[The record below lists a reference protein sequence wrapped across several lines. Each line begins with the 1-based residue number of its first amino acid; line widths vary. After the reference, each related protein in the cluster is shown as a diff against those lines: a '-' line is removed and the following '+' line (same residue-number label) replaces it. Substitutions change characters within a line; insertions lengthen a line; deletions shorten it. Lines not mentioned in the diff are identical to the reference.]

1 LNLSGPAVLSLVHL
15 LLAAGV
21 TGHVL
26 LNKRDPGSA
35 VAWIGIAWL
44 SPVLGSVL
52 YVLLGVNRVRRRALT
67 MRAQRRHPVPN
78 PEPVSSD
85 AVPDEYLSALEYSA
99 QRITGRPAKS
109 GNAIAV
115 LRNGDEAYP
124 EMIARIDAAERS
136 VALASYIFRADRA
149 GRPFIAA
156 LIGAQRRGV
165 EVRVLIDGVGGGYF
179 WSTTDLNLRR
189 AGVPVAR
196 FLHSPLP
203 WRMPFLNL
211 RLHKKVLMVDGGC
224 AFVGGL
230 NIGAENLVH
239 DNPASPVL
247 DTHFRIEGPVVAQ
260 IAHSFADDWYFITAE
275 RLLGERWFPPLHSRG
290 DSVARAV
297 TSGPDQDLE
306 KIELMILQ
314 AVGAARSTVKIMTP
328 YFLPDERIITAL
340 ALAGMRGVK
349 VDVVLP
355 ANSNHPTLDWGARA
369 HIGPLLAAQCRVWTH
384 GAPFDHSKLM
394 TIDGEWC
401 LVGSA
406 NWDMRSFRLNFEL
419 NVEIYHSELVAR
431 LEEFIT
437 QKQEVLLSAEK
448 LRKTSLPVTLRNA
461 AARLML
467 PYL

>member
-1 LNLSGPAVLSLVHL
+1 LNLTFTAVLSALHL
-15 LLAAGV
+15 LLAVGV

-26 LNKRDPGSA
+26 INKRDPGSA

-67 MRAQRRHPVPN
+67 MRAQRRAAPGT
-78 PEPVSSD
+78 EAGAED
-85 AVPDEYLSALEYSA
+85 ISAERLTTLECSA
-99 QRITGRPAKS
+99 RRITGRPAKT
-109 GNAIAV
+109 GNAIAT

-124 EMIARIDAAERS
+124 RMLASIDAAQHS
-136 VALASYIFRADRA
+136 VALASYIFRADVA
-149 GRPFIAA
+149 GQPFIDA
-156 LIGAQRRGV
+156 LLRAQQRGV
-165 EVRVLIDGVGGGYF
+165 HVRVLIDGVGGGYF
-179 WSTTDLNLRR
+179 RSQTYLKLRC

-211 RLHKKVLMVDGGC
+211 RLHKKVLGVDGRS
-224 AFVGGL
+224 AYIGGL
-230 NIGAENLVH
+230 NIGAENLLSSR
-239 DNPASPVL
+239 PASPVL
-247 DTHFRIEGPVVAQ
+247 DTHFFIEGPVVAQ
-260 IAHSFADDWYFITAE
+260 IVRSFADDWLFITAE
-275 RLLGERWFPPLHSRG
+275 RLHGERWFPALEPVS

-314 AVGAARSTVKIMTP
+314 LVGAARSSVKIMTP
-328 YFLPDERIITAL
+328 YFLPDDRIITAL
-340 ALAGMRGVK
+340 ALASMRGVQ

-355 ANSNHPTLDWGARA
+355 ASSNHPTLDWGARA

-384 GAPFDHSKLM
+384 GSPFDHSKLM
-394 TIDGEWC
+394 TIDGKWC
-401 LVGSA
+401 LIGSA

-419 NVEIYHSELVAR
+419 NVEIYHSTLVAQ

-437 QKQEVLLSAEK
+437 HKQEVRLSPELLK
-448 LRKTSLPVTLRNA
+448 KTSLPITLRNS

>member
-1 LNLSGPAVLSLVHL
+1 LNLTGTAVLSLVHL

-26 LNKRDPGSA
+26 VNKRDPGSA

-67 MRAQRRHPVPN
+67 MRAQRRSAPGAETGAEVG
-78 PEPVSSD
+78 
-85 AVPDEYLSALEYSA
+85 PDEHLSTLEYSA
-99 QRITGRPAKS
+99 QRITGRPAKD
-109 GNAIAV
+109 GNAITI

-124 EMIARIDAAERS
+124 RMIASIDAAQHS
-136 VALASYIFRADRA
+136 VALASYIFRADVA
-149 GRPFIAA
+149 GQPFIDA
-156 LIGAQRRGV
+156 LLRAQQRGV
-165 EVRVLIDGVGGGYF
+165 QVRVLIDGVGGGYF
-179 WSTTDLNLRR
+179 WSTTYLKLQR
-189 AGVPVAR
+189 AAVPVAR

-211 RLHKKVLMVDGGC
+211 RLHKKLLGVDGRS
-224 AFVGGL
+224 AYVGGL
-230 NIGAENLVH
+230 NIGAENLLGSQ
-239 DNPASPVL
+239 PARPVL
-247 DTHFRIEGPVVAQ
+247 DTHFFIEGPVVAQ
-260 IAHSFADDWYFITAE
+260 ILHSFADDWFFITAE
-275 RLLGERWFPPLHSRG
+275 RLYGERWFPAVEAVS
-290 DSVARAV
+290 DSIARAV

-314 AVGAARSTVKIMTP
+314 AVGAARSSVKIMTP
-328 YFLPDERIITAL
+328 YFLPDDRIITAL
-340 ALAGMRGVK
+340 ALASMRGVQ
-349 VDVVLP
+349 VDVILP
-355 ANSNHPTLDWGARA
+355 ASSNHPTLDWGARA

-401 LVGSA
+401 LIGSA

-419 NVEIYHSELVAR
+419 NVEIYRSALVLQ

-437 QKQEVLLSAEK
+437 RKQELRLSPELLQN
-448 LRKTSLPVTLRNA
+448 TPLPIALRNS